1 MGLNSRSN
9 DKNSTRSTNR
19 LHFEHDGVSADP
31 LKGDRTAPKSAM
43 ESRSPLQT
51 PHRHTDTRRADTP
64 GPRHDRRLHP
74 ASRERILVA
83 ADQVFGTKGESGST
97 EEVARLAGVGI
108 ATVFRHFPTKEA
120 LIEAALVR
128 HFTGLLD
135 RTRAAAAAPDP
146 TAALPALIREMI
158 ERGASKLTLA
168 SMLDDAPLAVVA
180 VADELKTAV
189 DIALGRAQAAGAVR
203 PDVDVEE
210 LYLLIR
216 GLAQTTAAT
225 PVPAQMLTRAID
237 VILDGLSIR

>member
-1 MGLNSRSN
+1 MRQDAREN
-9 DKNSTRSTNR
+9 
-19 LHFEHDGVSADP
+19 
-31 LKGDRTAPKSAM
+31 
-43 ESRSPLQT
+43 
-51 PHRHTDTRRADTP
+51 
-64 GPRHDRRLHP
+64 
-74 ASRERILVA
+74 RERILSA
-83 ADQVFGTKGESGST
+83 ADHVFGTRGEAGST

-128 HFTGLLD
+128 HYTGLLD

-168 SMLDDAPLAVVA
+168 SMLGDAPPAVVT
-180 VADELKTAV
+180 VAGEVKAAV
-189 DIALGRAQAAGAVR
+189 DMALRRAQAAGAVR

-237 VILDGLSIR
+237 VILDGLSTR